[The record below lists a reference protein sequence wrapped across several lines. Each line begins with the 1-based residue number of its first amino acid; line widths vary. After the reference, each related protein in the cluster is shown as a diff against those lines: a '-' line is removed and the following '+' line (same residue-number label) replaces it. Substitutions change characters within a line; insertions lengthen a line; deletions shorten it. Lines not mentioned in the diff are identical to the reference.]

1 MNEHQPSP
9 PAQLA
14 AHRTADLMRQVI
26 LAAMPAALISTWYF
40 GYGVVLNLVVAIC
53 FAYALEASAL
63 YVRRRPIKHHLADNS
78 VLVTAMLFALSVPP
92 GIPWWMIAL
101 GTGFAVLLAKQVF
114 GGLGQNPFNPA
125 MAGYLFLLLAFP
137 LEMTAWHV
145 SETVIDPA
153 SGHSVLGLTS
163 FREQLELLFPGLIF
177 SSFDI
182 DGLVMATPL
191 IESKLASQ
199 SALMSAWSEGRS
211 LLARGSGTGWEWI
224 NVAYLLGGIYLI
236 VKRIIT
242 WHIPMS
248 ILSTVLGWSL
258 FFYSPEQ
265 SAIVG
270 TPYLHL
276 FGSATMIGAFFIA
289 TDPVSAPTSN
299 PARVVYGIIIGS
311 CIYGVRVWGSYLDA
325 IAIAVIFGNFLAP
338 LLDHVLR
345 PRIFGQISHSRAA
358 PASLGQASIE
368 NTVHE

>member
-1 MNEHQPSP
+1 MNKQQPSP

-14 AHRTADLMRQVI
+14 AQRTADLMRQVI
-26 LAAMPAALISTWYF
+26 LAGTPAALISTWYF
-40 GYGVVLNLVVAIC
+40 GYGVVLNLLVAVC
-53 FAYALEASAL
+53 FACAFEALAL
-63 YVRRRPIKHHLADNS
+63 YMRRQPIWHHLADSS

-92 GIPWWMIAL
+92 GITWWMIAL
-101 GTGFAVLLAKQVF
+101 GIGFAVLLAKQVF

-125 MAGYLFLLLAFP
+125 MAGYLFLLLTFP
-137 LEMTAWHV
+137 LEMSAWHV
-145 SETVIDPA
+145 SEAVIDPA
-153 SGHSVLGLTS
+153 SGHSVLSLTS
-163 FREQLELLFPGLIF
+163 FREQLELLFPGLIY
-177 SSFDI
+177 SSFDV

-191 IESKLASQ
+191 IESKLASK
-199 SALMSAWSEGRS
+199 SALISAWSKGQS
-211 LLARGSGTGWEWI
+211 LLARGSETGWEWI
-224 NVAYLLGGIYLI
+224 NVAYLFGGLYLI
-236 VKRIIT
+236 TQRIIT

-248 ILSTVLGWSL
+248 ILATVLGWSL

-311 CIYGVRVWGSYLDA
+311 CIYAVRVWGSYLDA

-338 LLDHVLR
+338 LLDHMLR
-345 PRIFGQISHSRAA
+345 PRIFGQVGRSRATSA
-358 PASLGQASIE
+358 PVEQPSTE
-368 NTVHE
+368 TTVHE